1 MGEWERLAFN
11 SFKFHL
17 KLRLQCVDSPVRN
30 TETTVTH
37 KPPCVSGSLLDSK
50 EGVAI
55 KFKGE
60 GGRHF
65 GEVGVEEIISH

>member
-1 MGEWERLAFN
+1 MCRQPSEKDRN
-11 SFKFHL
+11 N
-17 KLRLQCVDSPVRN
+17 RDSQ
-30 TETTVTH
+30 
-37 KPPCVSGSLLDSK
+37 PPCVSGSLLDSK
-50 EGVAI
+50 EGDAI